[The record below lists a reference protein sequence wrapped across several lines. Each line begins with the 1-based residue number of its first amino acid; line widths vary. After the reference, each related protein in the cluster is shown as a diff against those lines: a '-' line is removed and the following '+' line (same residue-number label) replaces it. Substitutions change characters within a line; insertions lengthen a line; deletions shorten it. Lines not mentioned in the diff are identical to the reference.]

1 MAIQQLTQPIINPIA
16 AFDATQN
23 HVVTFLAIGGAQVV
37 GNRIVISDNQTGK
50 TVYDNRVITMQLAHT
65 IPANTL
71 TNGGYYNVVIYTIDS
86 ANNFSQASVP
96 VPFYCYS
103 QPTLTIN
110 NIPASSTIE
119 NGTYTFQGSYAQQE
133 NEILNSYQFILYD
146 SNKTVLSQSDVIYYS
161 SNNSLSY
168 TFVGMSN
175 DTSYYIEL
183 KGQTVN
189 NTEITTGLLYFTVR
203 YSQPASFAIVDLVND
218 CENGFIQISSNI
230 VAIDGKS
237 NPEPPIYI
245 DDKEV
250 DLREPDSWVRW
261 DEGFNIKDDFTMRVW
276 GRDFNDFE
284 PIITL
289 SNKNNTDSEPNKI
302 EMKWMIAD
310 VMKIL
315 PDYTLVSGK
324 NISIVDGYKTDIND
338 LAIYGNSEQIK
349 KDSIDFGT
357 ANSMTINTTEDMYLD
372 VDVYGNQYQATR
384 EGYNLLDTSNVEEK
398 EYDGI
403 RVTRN
408 SDGSIKFKGTATK
421 DFAFT
426 YSFEKVLNGTY
437 QESMQV
443 IGTINDSTG
452 FISSTIWNGG
462 TNVFGDLMLKSNSTQ
477 ILNKTFAENTNITH
491 AMFYVA
497 TGAVL
502 DCTIYPL
509 LYKFDGTTKP
519 YEQYGAMP
527 SPGYPSEIETVG
539 SNKNEL
545 DIQNII
551 VGGLVNGNIVSNT
564 ISRLVT
570 KEPISVKSST
580 TYNIN
585 FNEYGEFKG
594 VRIGIHSFDSEG
606 NFLKDSGWL
615 NFSDTKQIIYTTA
628 ENCKSIR
635 IVFSFSKTAQTVT
648 SNTEYT
654 EKIILDDFYNM
665 KFKLEKGSIAT
676 PYSPYE
682 MGSVEIDVVNSNLVN
697 FANAVQ
703 SPLVTVNTD
712 GTITI
717 NGKGGFSLKFE
728 SFLVK
733 ANTKYYMKWELVSG
747 SIEGIGMNNIFI
759 NPLTSK
765 WLEKDTFIESS
776 VSEDKQISSSWVH
789 ANAVFTNAKIKMW
802 ISKSQSDFA
811 PHQSQTAIMPIQQEM
826 LEGDYVVDVEH
837 HEWKKIVLTGEEEL
851 GSNFDINGSIFFG
864 GFISDKDAD
873 NGEMVC
879 SNYLYQSSKTWQQI
893 SNYGFCGQIG
903 SNNVFIRDDRFTNKT
918 DFLNYLKQQYEA
930 GTPVTVYYKLA
941 TPVDLELT
949 DEQKTVKNTLINAY
963 EPITNVYAS
972 DDLSLLKVYTTPIPS
987 PKLPSKIYSSGD
999 KKNQLKDL
1007 GIINIDYTQGYFE
1020 TTDTDFI
1027 LKPDFVYNLSFD
1039 YIVNNTT
1046 TDLYFTVSYKSN
1058 GEIFDIT
1065 NASQYTNKTT
1075 GRNNISFIVPAD
1087 IPANSTLSIKF
1098 ARTIIQADVSVSV
1111 SNVALVKGRFA
1122 ADYQSPDIYN
1132 IYPTATQKNIF
1143 NYNDIYYIKN
1153 QNATLTFIQNGFS
1166 SEVVTTGEK
1175 SFFEFGF
1182 PNILQ
1187 PGSKYAI
1194 SYNSYGAIKSAK
1206 IYTMDKETGKTL
1218 EQIVTEN
1225 GVFTAPSNL
1234 YDIKAEFILDDSV
1247 ADNQVQVWNIQLE
1260 SGEQVT
1266 EAETYTANNTDLTLE
1281 QPLRGIGNY
1290 RDLAC
1295 LESPN
1300 ILNPENQTAIVKGS
1314 TTYSLS
1320 QSGTTAYKFD
1330 YINEDNNIISSE
1342 NMVSGQFTTQDN
1354 CIRIKFDTTSDIITT
1369 NKLQVNLGNTAM
1381 VYYPYVNEPS
1391 IIRYIGEVVL
1401 TGDEE
1406 WSRDL
1411 FNKYAF
1417 VLQNI
1422 HILDCM
1428 LPIWKKSNIQIC
1440 SHFKVGTPGYDTEN
1454 TNCFSINNAGVL
1466 VFQYE
1471 ISRTTEEWKAYLKQ
1485 QYEAGTPVTVNYV
1498 LANPT
1503 VEQLSSNNILALQNL
1518 KTYEGISNVFTN
1530 NNIPAN
1536 LNLSYISGQSKQE
1549 TKNAYVTLKC
1559 WNGNVMP
1566 YFIHSNYI
1574 DIPKET
1580 DKIFIWLRRKNN
1592 IFDLKIENL
1601 GDYGE
1606 DKPGNKGNPQVAIT
1620 IDDTTTTTITVTAN
1634 TIDTATLSNVKFSK
1648 DNGATWDAEIPL
1660 DGLSS
1665 TDTYTFTGLQPAT
1678 TYQIRVEATNVNG
1691 ITGGIT
1697 QQVITRAS

>member
-37 GNRIVISDNQTGK
+37 GNRIVISDNQTGE
-50 TVYDNRVITMQLAHT
+50 TIYDNRVITMQLAHT

-161 SNNSLSY
+161 SNDSLSY

-189 NTEITTGLLYFTVR
+189 STEITTGLLYFTVR

-245 DDKEV
+245 DNKEV

-261 DEGFNIKDDFTMRVW
+261 DEGFNIKDDFTMRIW
-276 GRDFNDFE
+276 GKDFNDFE

-315 PDYTLVSGK
+315 PDYTLISGK

-357 ANSMTINTTEDMYLD
+357 ANSMTIDTTEDMFLD
-372 VDVYGNQYQATR
+372 IDVYGNQYQATR
-384 EGYNLLDTSNVEEK
+384 EGYNLLDIATLNIVEQVDVSSYKKEETGYEIVTIEKEDTSNYSRILVDTSSICDSTK
-398 EYDGI
+398 NYILSCDVVCDKSGKMLLGWYGI
-403 RVTRN
+403 NLLALDTLEANVKKHIKLSILKQNPIFLSIGCFISNAT
-408 SDGSIKFKGTATK
+408 IKFENLMIYEGTEDK
-421 DFAFT
+421 D
-426 YSFEKVLNGTY
+426 
-437 QESMQV
+437 
-443 IGTINDSTG
+443 
-452 FISSTIWNGG
+452 
-462 TNVFGDLMLKSNSTQ
+462 
-477 ILNKTFAENTNITH
+477 
-491 AMFYVA
+491 
-497 TGAVL
+497 
-502 DCTIYPL
+502 
-509 LYKFDGTTKP
+509 
-519 YEQYGAMP
+519 YEQYGASP
-527 SPGYPSEIETVG
+527 SPDYPSEIVTVG
-539 SNKNEL
+539 
-545 DIQNII
+545 QN
-551 VGGLVNGNIVSNT
+551 
-564 ISRLVT
+564 
-570 KEPISVKSST
+570 
-580 TYNIN
+580 
-585 FNEYGEFKG
+585 
-594 VRIGIHSFDSEG
+594 
-606 NFLKDSGWL
+606 
-615 NFSDTKQIIYTTA
+615 
-628 ENCKSIR
+628 
-635 IVFSFSKTAQTVT
+635 
-648 SNTEYT
+648 
-654 EKIILDDFYNM
+654 
-665 KFKLEKGSIAT
+665 
-676 PYSPYE
+676 
-682 MGSVEIDVVNSNLVN
+682 GSVEIEVCNKNLFYKN
-697 FANAVQ
+697 FQNIAWSGVSSIRLSQYFRNKYE
-703 SPLVTVNTD
+703 
-712 GTITI
+712 GKTITFSTNLDLTKFDWSI
-717 NGKGGFSLKFE
+717 NGVNELFPTTPLYDTGWI
-728 SFLVK
+728 
-733 ANTKYYMKWELVSG
+733 ATDQRIIQNTNMKYYYIIIRKKDNSTIAPEEIANFQFMANYG
-747 SIEGIGMNNIFI
+747 TDIGYI
-759 NPLTSK
+759 PH
-765 WLEKDTFIESS
+765 ESYTK
-776 VSEDKQISSSWVH
+776 VL
-789 ANAVFTNAKIKMW
+789 
-802 ISKSQSDFA
+802 
-811 PHQSQTAIMPIQQEM
+811 PIQQEM
-826 LEGDYVVDVEH
+826 LEGDYIEDVEH
-837 HEWKKIVLTGEEEL
+837 HGWGKYEITGNEVWRKSSNSKNISYFLVANSMLVNIDTKTLSPSVSDSQTKVAIVLSNYFKAISPNQLFVVGENGICLNLYNNEIQMRL
-851 GSNFDINGSIFFG
+851 GFGLDSDINTV
-864 GFISDKDAD
+864 DKLKAWLK
-873 NGEMVC
+873 
-879 SNYLYQSSKTWQQI
+879 SLY
-893 SNYGFCGQIG
+893 
-903 SNNVFIRDDRFTNKT
+903 D
-918 DFLNYLKQQYEA
+918 A
-930 GTPVTVYYKLA
+930 GTPVIVYYKLA
-941 TPVDLELT
+941 TPKSLELT
-949 DEQKTVKNTLINAY
+949 EEQKTVKNTLINAY

-1111 SNVALVKGRFA
+1111 NNVALVKERFA

-1132 IYPTATQKNIF
+1132 IYPTVTQKNIF

-1187 PGSKYAI
+1187 PGNKYAI

-1218 EQIVTEN
+1218 EQIVTKN

-1234 YDIKAEFILDDSV
+1234 YDIKAEFVLDDSV

-1260 SGEQVT
+1260 SGEQVS
-1266 EAETYTANNTDLTLE
+1266 EAETYTANSTDLTLE
-1281 QPLRGIGNY
+1281 QPLRGIGDY

-1300 ILNPENQTAIVKGS
+1300 ILNPETQTAIVKGS

-1342 NMVSGQFTTQDN
+1342 NMASGQFTTPDN

-1391 IIRYIGEVVL
+1391 IIRYISERKLDGSVNSRFLSKHPTIHTSERGFYQFNLPNAIAKGYGTTNYGICNYL
-1401 TGDEE
+1401 T
-1406 WSRDL
+1406 
-1411 FNKYAF
+1411 Y
-1417 VLQNI
+1417 
-1422 HILDCM
+1422 
-1428 LPIWKKSNIQIC
+1428 
-1440 SHFKVGTPGYDTEN
+1440 TPGTAAQAIDKTALWWEGGN
-1454 TNCFSINNAGVL
+1454 THMNYASIPFTTLNKANQWLTDLNNKGNPL
-1466 VFQYE
+1466 TIE
-1471 ISRTTEEWKAYLKQ
+1471 
-1485 QYEAGTPVTVNYV
+1485 YV
-1498 LANPT
+1498 LNNPI
-1503 VEQLSSNNILALQNL
+1503 VEPLSSDNILALQNL
-1518 KTYEGISNVFTN
+1518 KTYEGISNVFAN
-1530 NNIPAN
+1530 NSMPAN

-1549 TKNAYVTLKC
+1549 TKNAYITLKC

-1620 IDDTTTTTITVTAN
+1620 VDDTTTTTITITAN
-1634 TIDTATLSNVKFSK
+1634 TIDTATLSNVRFSK

>member
-1 MAIQQLTQPIINPIA
+1 
-16 AFDATQN
+16 
-23 HVVTFLAIGGAQVV
+23 
-37 GNRIVISDNQTGK
+37 
-50 TVYDNRVITMQLAHT
+50 
-65 IPANTL
+65 
-71 TNGGYYNVVIYTIDS
+71 
-86 ANNFSQASVP
+86 
-96 VPFYCYS
+96 
-103 QPTLTIN
+103 
-110 NIPASSTIE
+110 
-119 NGTYTFQGSYAQQE
+119 
-133 NEILNSYQFILYD
+133 
-146 SNKTVLSQSDVIYYS
+146 
-161 SNNSLSY
+161 
-168 TFVGMSN
+168 
-175 DTSYYIEL
+175 
-183 KGQTVN
+183 
-189 NTEITTGLLYFTVR
+189 
-203 YSQPASFAIVDLVND
+203 
-218 CENGFIQISSNI
+218 
-230 VAIDGKS
+230 
-237 NPEPPIYI
+237 
-245 DDKEV
+245 
-250 DLREPDSWVRW
+250 
-261 DEGFNIKDDFTMRVW
+261 
-276 GRDFNDFE
+276 
-284 PIITL
+284 
-289 SNKNNTDSEPNKI
+289 
-302 EMKWMIAD
+302 
-310 VMKIL
+310 
-315 PDYTLVSGK
+315 
-324 NISIVDGYKTDIND
+324 
-338 LAIYGNSEQIK
+338 
-349 KDSIDFGT
+349 
-357 ANSMTINTTEDMYLD
+357 
-372 VDVYGNQYQATR
+372 
-384 EGYNLLDTSNVEEK
+384 
-398 EYDGI
+398 
-403 RVTRN
+403 
-408 SDGSIKFKGTATK
+408 
-421 DFAFT
+421 
-426 YSFEKVLNGTY
+426 
-437 QESMQV
+437 
-443 IGTINDSTG
+443 
-452 FISSTIWNGG
+452 
-462 TNVFGDLMLKSNSTQ
+462 
-477 ILNKTFAENTNITH
+477 
-491 AMFYVA
+491 
-497 TGAVL
+497 
-502 DCTIYPL
+502 
-509 LYKFDGTTKP
+509 
-519 YEQYGAMP
+519 
-527 SPGYPSEIETVG
+527 
-539 SNKNEL
+539 
-545 DIQNII
+545 
-551 VGGLVNGNIVSNT
+551 
-564 ISRLVT
+564 
-570 KEPISVKSST
+570 
-580 TYNIN
+580 
-585 FNEYGEFKG
+585 
-594 VRIGIHSFDSEG
+594 
-606 NFLKDSGWL
+606 
-615 NFSDTKQIIYTTA
+615 
-628 ENCKSIR
+628 
-635 IVFSFSKTAQTVT
+635 
-648 SNTEYT
+648 
-654 EKIILDDFYNM
+654 
-665 KFKLEKGSIAT
+665 
-676 PYSPYE
+676 
-682 MGSVEIDVVNSNLVN
+682 MGSAEIDVVNDNLLDMSNAVGGTAGGISCTINENGSYKFSGTATEVGINVWFLGGYNNEKTIFSIDAGTYYINGVFLFN
-697 FANAVQ
+697 KHSAVANASVGRIFTFTETQYVTGVRAINAAIGKTYNETIYPIIALSDKTVEWVQ
-703 SPLVTVNTD
+703 
-712 GTITI
+712 
-717 NGKGGFSLKFE
+717 
-728 SFLVK
+728 
-733 ANTKYYMKWELVSG
+733 
-747 SIEGIGMNNIFI
+747 
-759 NPLTSK
+759 
-765 WLEKDTFIESS
+765 
-776 VSEDKQISSSWVH
+776 
-789 ANAVFTNAKIKMW
+789 
-802 ISKSQSDFA
+802 
-811 PHQSQTAIMPIQQEM
+811 HQSQTAIMPIQQEM
-826 LEGDYVVDVEH
+826 LTGDYISNVEH
-837 HEWKKIVLTGEEEL
+837 HEWEKIELTGDEAWNLDDTVGNIRQYTITLSVLPRYSE
-851 GSNFDINGSIFFG
+851 NN
-864 GFISDKDAD
+864 IS
-873 NGEMVC
+873 V
-879 SNYLYQSSKTWQQI
+879 I
-893 SNYGFCGQIG
+893 SNYFKGVAFELSWLQDNSITIL
-903 SNNVFIRDDRFTNKT
+903 SNSVSLRIMTSNYTTVENFKA
-918 DFLNYLKQQYEA
+918 YLKQQYEA
-930 GTPVTVYYKLA
+930 GTPVIIYYKLA
-941 TPVDLELT
+941 TPIDLELT
-949 DEQKTVKNTLINAY
+949 DEQKTVKDTLINTY

-999 KKNQLKDL
+999 KRNQLKDL
-1007 GIINIDYTQGYFE
+1007 GIINIDYTQGYFK

-1039 YIVNNTT
+1039 YIVNSTT
-1046 TDLYFTVSYKSN
+1046 TDLYFTVSYKNN

-1187 PGSKYAI
+1187 PGNKYAI

-1234 YDIKAEFILDDSV
+1234 YDIKAEFVLDDSV

-1281 QPLRGIGNY
+1281 QPLRGIENY

-1300 ILNPENQTAIVKGS
+1300 ILNPETQTAIVKGS

-1342 NMVSGQFTTQDN
+1342 NMVSGQFTAPDN

-1428 LPIWKKSNIQIC
+1428 LPIWEKSNIQIC

-1454 TNCFSINNAGVL
+1454 TNCFSINNGGVL

-1530 NNIPAN
+1530 NNMPAN

-1559 WNGNVMP
+1559 WNGNVVP

-1580 DKIFIWLRRKNN
+1580 DKVFIWLRRKNN

-1620 IDDTTTTTITVTAN
+1620 VDDTTTTTITITAN

>member
-37 GNRIVISDNQTGK
+37 GNRIVISDNQTGE
-50 TVYDNRVITMQLAHT
+50 TIYDNRVITMQLAHT

-161 SNNSLSY
+161 SNSSLSY
-168 TFVGMSN
+168 SFVGMSN

-189 NTEITTGLLYFTVR
+189 NTNITTGLLYFTVR
-203 YSQPASFAIVDLVND
+203 YSQPVSFAIVDLVND

-245 DDKEV
+245 DNKEV

-302 EMKWMIAD
+302 EMKWMIAN

-357 ANSMTINTTEDMYLD
+357 ANSMTINTTEDMFLD
-372 VDVYGNQYQATR
+372 IDVYGNQYQATR
-384 EGYNLLDTSNVEEK
+384 EGYNFLKVEK
-398 EYDGI
+398 ETTTANGI
-403 RVTRN
+403 TFTVN
-408 SDGSIKFKGTATK
+408 QDGSITCKGTATAAAILYFK
-421 DFAFT
+421 GARNSI
-426 YSFEKVLNGTY
+426 YPKQIIAGKYKLV
-437 QESMQV
+437 
-443 IGTINDSTG
+443 
-452 FISSTIWNGG
+452 GG
-462 TNVFGDLMLKSNSTQ
+462 TANVTLGCRIGPRYYNANSVETIELTEQSSLSNAYIQ
-477 ILNKTFAENTNITH
+477 IENGRTVNNE
-491 AMFYVA
+491 
-497 TGAVL
+497 
-502 DCTIYPL
+502 TIYPL
-509 LYKFDGTTKP
+509 LYEYNNIDKP
-519 YEQYGAMP
+519 YEQYGASP
-527 SPGYPSEIETVG
+527 SPDYPSEIETV
-539 SNKNEL
+539 
-545 DIQNII
+545 
-551 VGGLVNGNIVSNT
+551 
-564 ISRLVT
+564 
-570 KEPISVKSST
+570 
-580 TYNIN
+580 
-585 FNEYGEFKG
+585 
-594 VRIGIHSFDSEG
+594 
-606 NFLKDSGWL
+606 KD
-615 NFSDTKQIIYTTA
+615 
-628 ENCKSIR
+628 
-635 IVFSFSKTAQTVT
+635 
-648 SNTEYT
+648 
-654 EKIILDDFYNM
+654 
-665 KFKLEKGSIAT
+665 
-676 PYSPYE
+676 
-682 MGSVEIDVVNSNLVN
+682 SVEIDVVNKNL
-697 FANAVQ
+697 F
-703 SPLVTVNTD
+703 
-712 GTITI
+712 
-717 NGKGGFSLKFE
+717 
-728 SFLVK
+728 
-733 ANTKYYMKWELVSG
+733 
-747 SIEGIGMNNIFI
+747 
-759 NPLTSK
+759 
-765 WLEKDTFIESS
+765 SS
-776 VSEDKQISSSWVH
+776 V
-789 ANAVFTNAKIKMW
+789 
-802 ISKSQSDFA
+802 KSQSVESNGITFSYNADTQEFYA
-811 PHQSQTAIMPIQQEM
+811 KGTTTSTNFYCNMSCGEMNFLKANKNYIFSVNNSIPEKCLFQITRANVGDNGNIQAGEKSVTIVNLDKYIPNSVMMYSFNIEIGTKIDYTFKVQIEERTTATDIVEHQSQTAIMPIQQEI
-826 LEGDYVVDVEH
+826 LEGDYVADVEH
-837 HEWKKIVLTGEEEL
+837 HEWGKIESYNNEEINTEYISTTGEL
-851 GSNFDINGSIFFG
+851 SQG
-864 GFISDKDAD
+864 A
-873 NGEMVC
+873 
-879 SNYLYQSSKTWQQI
+879 
-893 SNYGFCGQIG
+893 
-903 SNNVFIRDDRFTNKT
+903 
-918 DFLNYLKQQYEA
+918 
-930 GTPVTVYYKLA
+930 TVYYKLE

-949 DEQKTVKNTLINAY
+949 EEQKTVKNTLINAY

-972 DDLSLLKVYTTPIPS
+972 DDLSLVKVYTTPIPS
-987 PKLPSKIYSSGD
+987 PKLPSKIYSLGD
-999 KKNQLKDL
+999 KKNQLKNL

-1020 TTDTDFI
+1020 TTDTNFI

-1058 GEIFDIT
+1058 GETFDIT

-1111 SNVALVKGRFA
+1111 NNIALTKGRFA

-1187 PGSKYAI
+1187 PGNKYAI

-1206 IYTMDKETGKTL
+1206 VYTMDKETGKTL

-1234 YDIKAEFILDDSV
+1234 YDIKAEFVLDDSV
-1247 ADNQVQVWNIQLE
+1247 ANNQVQVWNIQLE

-1266 EAETYTANNTDLTLE
+1266 EAETYTANSIDLTLE
-1281 QPLRGIGNY
+1281 QPLRGIGDY

-1300 ILNPENQTAIVKGS
+1300 ILNPETQTAIVKGS

-1342 NMVSGQFTTQDN
+1342 NMASGQFTTPDN

-1406 WSRDL
+1406 WSKDL

-1428 LPIWKKSNIQIC
+1428 LPILGKSNIQIC
-1440 SHFKVGTPGYDTEN
+1440 SHFKVGVPGYDTEN
-1454 TNCFSINNAGVL
+1454 TNCFSINNGGAL

-1485 QYEAGTPVTVNYV
+1485 QYETGTPVIVNYV

-1503 VEQLSSNNILALQNL
+1503 VEQLSSDNILALQNL

-1530 NNIPAN
+1530 NNMPAN

-1549 TKNAYVTLKC
+1549 TKNAYITLKC

-1580 DKIFIWLRRKNN
+1580 DKVFIWLRKKSN

-1620 IDDTTTTTITVTAN
+1620 VDDTTTTTITITSN

-1697 QQVITRAS
+1697 QQVTTRAS

>member
-23 HVVTFLAIGGAQVV
+23 HVITFLAIGGAQVV

-527 SPGYPSEIETVG
+527 SPGYPSEVETVG

-570 KEPISVKSST
+570 KEPIPVKSST

-585 FNEYGEFKG
+585 FNELGEFKG
-594 VRIGIHSFDSEG
+594 VRIGIHSLDSEG

-615 NFSDTKQIIYTTA
+615 NFSDTKQITYTTA

-635 IVFSFSKTAQTVT
+635 IVFSFSKTSQTVT

-654 EKIILDDFYNM
+654 EKIVLEDFYNM

-676 PYSPYE
+676 
-682 MGSVEIDVVNSNLVN
+682 
-697 FANAVQ
+697 
-703 SPLVTVNTD
+703 
-712 GTITI
+712 
-717 NGKGGFSLKFE
+717 
-728 SFLVK
+728 
-733 ANTKYYMKWELVSG
+733 
-747 SIEGIGMNNIFI
+747 
-759 NPLTSK
+759 
-765 WLEKDTFIESS
+765 
-776 VSEDKQISSSWVH
+776 
-789 ANAVFTNAKIKMW
+789 
-802 ISKSQSDFA
+802 
-811 PHQSQTAIMPIQQEM
+811 
-826 LEGDYVVDVEH
+826 
-837 HEWKKIVLTGEEEL
+837 
-851 GSNFDINGSIFFG
+851 
-864 GFISDKDAD
+864 
-873 NGEMVC
+873 
-879 SNYLYQSSKTWQQI
+879 TW
-893 SNYGFCGQIG
+893 
-903 SNNVFIRDDRFTNKT
+903 
-918 DFLNYLKQQYEA
+918 
-930 GTPVTVYYKLA
+930 
-941 TPVDLELT
+941 
-949 DEQKTVKNTLINAY
+949 
-963 EPITNVYAS
+963 
-972 DDLSLLKVYTTPIPS
+972 
-987 PKLPSKIYSSGD
+987 
-999 KKNQLKDL
+999 
-1007 GIINIDYTQGYFE
+1007 
-1020 TTDTDFI
+1020 
-1027 LKPDFVYNLSFD
+1027 
-1039 YIVNNTT
+1039 
-1046 TDLYFTVSYKSN
+1046 
-1058 GEIFDIT
+1058 
-1065 NASQYTNKTT
+1065 SQY
-1075 GRNNISFIVPAD
+1075 RNGQYRN
-1087 IPANSTLSIKF
+1087 
-1098 ARTIIQADVSVSV
+1098 RC
-1111 SNVALVKGRFA
+1111 
-1122 ADYQSPDIYN
+1122 
-1132 IYPTATQKNIF
+1132 
-1143 NYNDIYYIKN
+1143 
-1153 QNATLTFIQNGFS
+1153 
-1166 SEVVTTGEK
+1166 
-1175 SFFEFGF
+1175 
-1182 PNILQ
+1182 
-1187 PGSKYAI
+1187 SK
-1194 SYNSYGAIKSAK
+1194 
-1206 IYTMDKETGKTL
+1206 
-1218 EQIVTEN
+1218 
-1225 GVFTAPSNL
+1225 
-1234 YDIKAEFILDDSV
+1234 
-1247 ADNQVQVWNIQLE
+1247 
-1260 SGEQVT
+1260 
-1266 EAETYTANNTDLTLE
+1266 
-1281 QPLRGIGNY
+1281 
-1290 RDLAC
+1290 
-1295 LESPN
+1295 
-1300 ILNPENQTAIVKGS
+1300 
-1314 TTYSLS
+1314 
-1320 QSGTTAYKFD
+1320 
-1330 YINEDNNIISSE
+1330 
-1342 NMVSGQFTTQDN
+1342 
-1354 CIRIKFDTTSDIITT
+1354 
-1369 NKLQVNLGNTAM
+1369 
-1381 VYYPYVNEPS
+1381 
-1391 IIRYIGEVVL
+1391 
-1401 TGDEE
+1401 
-1406 WSRDL
+1406 
-1411 FNKYAF
+1411 
-1417 VLQNI
+1417 
-1422 HILDCM
+1422 
-1428 LPIWKKSNIQIC
+1428 
-1440 SHFKVGTPGYDTEN
+1440 
-1454 TNCFSINNAGVL
+1454 
-1466 VFQYE
+1466 
-1471 ISRTTEEWKAYLKQ
+1471 
-1485 QYEAGTPVTVNYV
+1485 
-1498 LANPT
+1498 
-1503 VEQLSSNNILALQNL
+1503 
-1518 KTYEGISNVFTN
+1518 
-1530 NNIPAN
+1530 
-1536 LNLSYISGQSKQE
+1536 
-1549 TKNAYVTLKC
+1549 
-1559 WNGNVMP
+1559 
-1566 YFIHSNYI
+1566 
-1574 DIPKET
+1574 
-1580 DKIFIWLRRKNN
+1580 
-1592 IFDLKIENL
+1592 
-1601 GDYGE
+1601 
-1606 DKPGNKGNPQVAIT
+1606 
-1620 IDDTTTTTITVTAN
+1620 
-1634 TIDTATLSNVKFSK
+1634 
-1648 DNGATWDAEIPL
+1648 
-1660 DGLSS
+1660 
-1665 TDTYTFTGLQPAT
+1665 
-1678 TYQIRVEATNVNG
+1678 
-1691 ITGGIT
+1691 
-1697 QQVITRAS
+1697 